1 MRCPGPGYGVGAPSS
16 GTGAASAAWKPHRLC
31 DASQNG
37 FFSEWPHR
45 QSAKGRFAIGYG
57 FPFQSMRTTSSPSTR
72 IEPFCRILIVVGI
85 ARSIPCTTG
94 CPAPA
99 SRYNLGVRRSLAPL
113 LLLACLTFLVG
124 LGAPAMTD
132 SDEAFYAEA
141 AREMVESG
149 DWLTPHY
156 NYEPRFQ
163 KPVLYYWLTA
173 ATFVL
178 TGPGEAASR
187 LWAALSGVA
196 LVFVTAGLARR
207 WYDDDTALLAGAV
220 VATSFGYVAL
230 GRMALPDLPLALCIT
245 GTIGAA
251 LVAVGDRVPRPGPWL
266 RAAAVSAAL
275 GFLMKG
281 PLAIVIP
288 GLVLLP
294 IVLVERRMSR
304 LGARDLGGAAL
315 IFAAVALPW
324 YAAMWWR
331 HGTPYLESFF
341 IGDNLERF
349 ATDRFNEP
357 RPWWYY
363 LPVVAG
369 GVAPWSPFL
378 LLGAGATLRLLT
390 ARGGPGSLET
400 RLAIWVAA
408 PLLLLTLSVGKQPR
422 YVLPLLPPLALLLA
436 HGIVDRTRPRRG
448 LDGGMFP
455 RGAHRGIQAATVASG
470 LLLLLTGALLF
481 RARPLFIE
489 LPAWQSAL
497 ASAVIV
503 GAGAAAIATAVSR
516 AWRSGPWVLAVGSAV
531 ALPALVLG
539 GLGGGPEDAVHKA
552 AAAVRV
558 ARRADEPVGVSR
570 VFVRNL
576 VFYTGRRTT
585 DLITDEQ
592 VVAFLSQADRALVV
606 LPLEDLERVE
616 ATGGPRVIRLAEFQY
631 LNEAGLRLR
640 SFLWPDPAR
649 DVRRIVLVA
658 NRE

>member
-1 MRCPGPGYGVGAPSS
+1 
-16 GTGAASAAWKPHRLC
+16 
-31 DASQNG
+31 
-37 FFSEWPHR
+37 
-45 QSAKGRFAIGYG
+45 
-57 FPFQSMRTTSSPSTR
+57 
-72 IEPFCRILIVVGI
+72 
-85 ARSIPCTTG
+85 
-94 CPAPA
+94 
-99 SRYNLGVRRSLAPL
+99 VRRSLAPL
-113 LLLACLTFLVG
+113 LLLAGLTFLVG

-149 DWLTPHY
+149 DWLTPYY

-173 ATFVL
+173 ATFVV

-207 WYDDDTALLAGAV
+207 WYDDDTALLAGAI

-245 GTIGAA
+245 ATIGAV
-251 LVAVGDRVPRPGPWL
+251 LVAIGDRVGRPGVWL
-266 RAAAVSAAL
+266 RAAAVAAAL

-281 PLAIVIP
+281 PLAVVIP
-288 GLVLLP
+288 ALVLVP
-294 IVLVERRMSR
+294 IALIERRLSR
-304 LGARDLGGAAL
+304 LRPTDLVAAVL
-315 IFAAVALPW
+315 IFVALALPW
-324 YAAMWWR
+324 YLAMWWR

-349 ATDRFNEP
+349 ATDRFNDP

-363 LPVVAG
+363 LPVVVG
-369 GVAPWSPFL
+369 GMAPWSPFL

-390 ARGGPGSLET
+390 ARGGPGSMET

-408 PLLLLTLSVGKQPR
+408 PLVLLTISVGKQPR
-422 YVLPLLPPLALLLA
+422 YVLPLLPPLALLMA
-436 HGIVDRTRPRRG
+436 HGIAERTRHRRG
-448 LDGGMFP
+448 LDGGLYQA
-455 RGAHRGIQAATVASG
+455 GAHRGLQAASVASG
-470 LLLLLTGALLF
+470 LLLMVTGALLY

-489 LPAWQSAL
+489 LAAWQSLVASIVIAGSGL
-497 ASAVIV
+497 AVV
-503 GAGAAAIATAVSR
+503 AIAWSR
-516 AWRSGPWVLAVGSAV
+516 AWRSAPWAIAIGSAL

-552 AAAVRV
+552 AAAVQA

-576 VFYTGRRTT
+576 VFYTGHRTT

-592 VVAFLSQADRALVV
+592 VTAFLSQAGRALVV
-606 LPLEDLERVE
+606 LPLRDLERVE
-616 ATGGPRVIRLAEFQY
+616 AAGGPKTVRLAEFAY

-649 DVRRIVLVA
+649 DVQRIVLVA

>member
-1 MRCPGPGYGVGAPSS
+1 MAG
-16 GTGAASAAWKPHRLC
+16 
-31 DASQNG
+31 
-37 FFSEWPHR
+37 
-45 QSAKGRFAIGYG
+45 
-57 FPFQSMRTTSSPSTR
+57 
-72 IEPFCRILIVVGI
+72 
-85 ARSIPCTTG
+85 
-94 CPAPA
+94 
-99 SRYNLGVRRSLAPL
+99 
-113 LLLACLTFLVG
+113 LTFLVG

-149 DWLTPHY
+149 DWLTPYY

-163 KPVLYYWLTA
+163 KPILYYWLTA
-173 ATFVL
+173 ATFAV

-207 WYDDDTALLAGAV
+207 WYDDDTARLAGAI

-245 GTIGAA
+245 AAIGAA
-251 LVAVGDRVPRPGPWL
+251 LMAIGDRVARPGVWL
-266 RAAAVSAAL
+266 RWAAVAAAL

-281 PLAIVIP
+281 PLAVVIP
-288 GLVLLP
+288 ALVLLP
-294 IVLVERRMSR
+294 IAIIERRLSR
-304 LGARDLGGAAL
+304 LRAADVAGAAL
-315 IFAAVALPW
+315 TFVVLALPW
-324 YAAMWWR
+324 YVAMWWR

-349 ATDRFNEP
+349 ATDRFNDP

-363 LPVVAG
+363 LPVVVG
-369 GVAPWSPFL
+369 GMAPWSPFL
-378 LLGAGATLRLLT
+378 LLGTGATLRLLT
-390 ARGGPGSLET
+390 ARGTPGSLET
-400 RLAIWVAA
+400 RLAIWVVA
-408 PLLLLTLSVGKQPR
+408 PLVLLSISVGKQPR
-422 YVLPLLPPLALLLA
+422 YVLPLLPPLALLVA
-436 HGIVDRTRPRRG
+436 HGIAERTRHRRG
-448 LDGGMFP
+448 LDGGLYRAGAD
-455 RGAHRGIQAATVASG
+455 RGLQAASMASG
-470 LLLLLTGALLF
+470 VLLVVTGALLY

-489 LPAWQSAL
+489 LPAWQSL
-497 ASAVIV
+497 AASVVIA
-503 GAGAAAIATAVSR
+503 GAGATVIALAASR
-516 AWRSGPWVLAVGSAV
+516 AWRTAPWAIAVGSAL

-552 AAAVRV
+552 AAAVRA

-576 VFYTGRRTT
+576 VFYTGHRTT

-592 VVAFLSQADRALVV
+592 VTAFLAQPGRALVV
-606 LPLEDLERVE
+606 LPLKDLERVE
-616 ATGGPRVIRLAEFQY
+616 AGGGAKPVRLAEFAY

-649 DVRRIVLVA
+649 DVQRVVLVA
-658 NRE
+658 NRS